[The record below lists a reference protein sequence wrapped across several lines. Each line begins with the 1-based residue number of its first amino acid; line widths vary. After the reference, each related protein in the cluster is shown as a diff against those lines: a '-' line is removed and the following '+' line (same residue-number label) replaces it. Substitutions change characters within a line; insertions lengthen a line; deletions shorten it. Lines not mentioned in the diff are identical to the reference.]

1 MRTMAPAI
9 TLSSAGRYGF
19 PVRDF
24 NFYSHLL

>member
-9 TLSSAGRYGF
+9 TLSAADRF